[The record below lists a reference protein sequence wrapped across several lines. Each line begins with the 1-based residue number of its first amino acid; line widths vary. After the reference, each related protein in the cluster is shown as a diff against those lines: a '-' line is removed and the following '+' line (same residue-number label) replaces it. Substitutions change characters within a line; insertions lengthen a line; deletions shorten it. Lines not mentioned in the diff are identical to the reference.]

1 MQRITA
7 YIVTTAALIV
17 ATSALAS
24 TVGITPA
31 EQACLDAFM
40 KNLAVKYQ
48 PAPHLRE
55 ARFEDDLGTTAA
67 ESHGESWY
75 LTATNPRNNRIVARA
90 SCLFNGTD
98 AEVELLR
105 SSDR

>member
-1 MQRITA
+1 MQRIA
-7 YIVTTAALIV
+7 GYIVTTGALIM

-24 TVGITPA
+24 TAGVTPA

-40 KNLAVKYQ
+40 KNLAEKYQ
-48 PAPHLRE
+48 PAPRLRE
-55 ARFEDDLGTTAA
+55 ARFDDDLGTTAA
-67 ESHGESWY
+67 ENRGESWY

-90 SCLFNGTD
+90 TCLFNGSE
-98 AEVELLR
+98 AEVEILR